1 MTAMQLRPG
10 TRLQSVRCTTQ
21 VIVVRTPPGDVDV
34 RCGGA
39 AMTGDVGAAA
49 TGAPDAAFA
58 AGSVLGKRYTDG
70 DGLELLVTKGGDGS
84 LAVGDDALVVQEA
97 KRLPSSD

>member
-1 MTAMQLRPG
+1 MQLRPG

-21 VIVVRTPPGDVDV
+21 VIVVRSPQDDVDV

-39 AMTGDVGAAA
+39 PMTAAGATA

-58 AGSVLGKRYTDG
+58 GGSVLGKRYTDG
-70 DGLELLVTKGGDGS
+70 EGLELLVTKGGEGS
-84 LAVGDDALVVQEA
+84 LSVGDTPLVVQEA